1 MPFITVGHEN
11 SGDIELYFEDHG
23 TGQPVV
29 LIHGFPLNCQSWER
43 QAAAL
48 LEAGYRVIAYDRRG
62 FGQSSKPTIGYDCDT
77 FAHDLDAILD
87 ALGLQDV
94 ILVGFSMGTGEV
106 ARYLGRYGS
115 SKVAK
120 VAFLAPLQPF
130 LLQTEDNAG
139 GVPQSVFD
147 GIVASATDD
156 RYAFLTQ
163 FFQNYYNLD
172 ENLGTRISEDAVRH
186 SWNVAVGASWFA
198 TTAVVPTWYEDFRSD
213 IARIDVPALI
223 LQGTVDRILP
233 IDVTGRR
240 FHQAVP
246 AADYIEIDGAPH
258 GLFWTHSAE
267 VNEALVGFLGKA
279 SA

>member
-1 MPFITVGHEN
+1 MPYITVGHEN

-29 LIHGFPLNCQSWER
+29 LLHGFPLNGQSWER
-43 QAAAL
+43 QEAAL
-48 LEAGYRVIAYDRRG
+48 LQAGYRVIAYDRRG
-62 FGQSSKPTIGYDCDT
+62 FGQSSKPTTGYDCDT
-77 FAHDLDAILD
+77 FAHDLDAVLD
-87 ALGLQDV
+87 ALGLQDAL
-94 ILVGFSMGTGEV
+94 LVGFSMGTGEV

-130 LLQTEDNAG
+130 LLQTDGNAG

-147 GIVASATDD
+147 EIVAAATGD

-163 FFQNYYNLD
+163 FFQNFYNLD

-186 SWNVAVGASWFA
+186 SWNVATSASWFA
-198 TTAVVPTWYEDFRSD
+198 TTAVVRTWYEDFRSD

-223 LQGTVDRILP
+223 LQGTADRILP
-233 IDVTGRR
+233 IDATGRR
-240 FHQAVP
+240 FHQALP
-246 AADYIEIDGAPH
+246 AADYVEIDGAPH
-258 GLFWTHSAE
+258 GLLWTHSDE
-267 VNEALVGFLGKA
+267 VNTALIGFLGKA

>member
-1 MPFITVGHEN
+1 MPYITVGHEN

-29 LIHGFPLNCQSWER
+29 LLHGFPLNGQSWER
-43 QAAAL
+43 QEAAL
-48 LEAGYRVIAYDRRG
+48 LQAGYRVIAYDRRG
-62 FGQSSKPTIGYDCDT
+62 FGQSSKPTTGYDCDT
-77 FAHDLDAILD
+77 FAHDLDAVLD
-87 ALGLQDV
+87 ALGLQDA

-130 LLQTEDNAG
+130 LLQTDGNAG

-147 GIVASATDD
+147 GIVTAATDD

-163 FFQNYYNLD
+163 FFQNFYNLD

-186 SWNVAVGASWFA
+186 SWNVATSASWFA
-198 TTAVVPTWYEDFRSD
+198 TTAVVRTWYEDFRSD

-223 LQGTVDRILP
+223 LQGTADRILP
-233 IDVTGRR
+233 IDATGRR
-240 FHQAVP
+240 FHQALP
-246 AADYIEIDGAPH
+246 AADYVEIDGAPH
-258 GLFWTHSAE
+258 GLLWTHSDE
-267 VNEALVGFLGKA
+267 VNTALIGFLGKA

>member
-1 MPFITVGHEN
+1 MPYITVGHEN

-29 LIHGFPLNCQSWER
+29 LLHGYPLNGQSWER
-43 QAAAL
+43 QEAAL
-48 LEAGYRVIAYDRRG
+48 LQAGYRVIAYDRRG
-62 FGQSSKPTIGYDCDT
+62 FGQSSKPTTGYDCDT
-77 FAHDLDAILD
+77 FAHDLDAVLD
-87 ALGLQDV
+87 ALGLQDA

-130 LLQTEDNAG
+130 LLQTDGNAG

-147 GIVASATDD
+147 EIVAAATGD

-163 FFQNYYNLD
+163 FFQNFYNLD

-186 SWNVAVGASWFA
+186 SWNVATSASWFA
-198 TTAVVPTWYEDFRSD
+198 TTAVVRTWYEDFRSD

-223 LQGTVDRILP
+223 LQGTADRILP
-233 IDVTGRR
+233 IDATGRR
-240 FHQAVP
+240 FHQALP
-246 AADYIEIDGAPH
+246 AADYVEIDGAPH
-258 GLFWTHSAE
+258 GLLWTHSDE
-267 VNEALVGFLGKA
+267 VNTALIGFLGKA

>member
-1 MPFITVGHEN
+1 MPYITVGHEN

-23 TGQPVV
+23 AGQPVV
-29 LIHGFPLNCQSWER
+29 LLHGFPLNGQSWER
-43 QAAAL
+43 QEAAL
-48 LEAGYRVIAYDRRG
+48 LQAGYRVIAYDRRG
-62 FGQSSKPTIGYDCDT
+62 FGQSSKPTTGYDCDT
-77 FAHDLDAILD
+77 FAHDLDAVLD
-87 ALGLQDV
+87 ALGLQDA

-130 LLQTEDNAG
+130 LLQTDGNAG

-147 GIVASATDD
+147 GIVTAATDD

-163 FFQNYYNLD
+163 FFQNFYNLD

-186 SWNVAVGASWFA
+186 SWNVATSASWFA
-198 TTAVVPTWYEDFRSD
+198 TTAVVRTWYEDFRSD

-223 LQGTVDRILP
+223 LQGTADRILP
-233 IDVTGRR
+233 IDATGRR
-240 FHQAVP
+240 FHQALP
-246 AADYIEIDGAPH
+246 AADYVEIDGAPH
-258 GLFWTHSAE
+258 GLLWTHSDE
-267 VNEALVGFLGKA
+267 VNTALIGFLGKA

>member
-106 ARYLGRYGS
+106 GQVPRTVRVVQGREGRLPRTAAAVS
-115 SKVAK
+115 
-120 VAFLAPLQPF
+120 APDGGQRRWRSPVGLRWDRRDGDRRPIRVSHPVLPELLQPRREPRHKN
-130 LLQTEDNAG
+130 QRG
-139 GVPQSVFD
+139 RR
-147 GIVASATDD
+147 ASQLEC
-156 RYAFLTQ
+156 R
-163 FFQNYYNLD
+163 
-172 ENLGTRISEDAVRH
+172 GR
-186 SWNVAVGASWFA
+186 
-198 TTAVVPTWYEDFRSD
+198 
-213 IARIDVPALI
+213 
-223 LQGTVDRILP
+223 RILVR
-233 IDVTGRR
+233 DHRR
-240 FHQAVP
+240 R
-246 AADYIEIDGAPH
+246 PH
-258 GLFWTHSAE
+258 
-267 VNEALVGFLGKA
+267 LVRGFPRPTSPG
-279 SA
+279 STFPR